1 MKVGDMNNQ
10 GVNLQSNPSAN
21 SKRVPCYL
29 PQEVYE
35 KGEFFVGEEVIRFEK
50 RQEPV
55 KFILMHAQAVEEK
68 VLMKKLGNT
77 KKEMGK
83 IKGKY
88 QILQILSFSFTQEEA
103 KIFLHETSQAFR

>member
-1 MKVGDMNNQ
+1 MQ
-10 GVNLQSNPSAN
+10 
-21 SKRVPCYL
+21 
-29 PQEVYE
+29 
-35 KGEFFVGEEVIRFEK
+35 
-50 RQEPV
+50 
-55 KFILMHAQAVEEK
+55 AQAVEEK
-68 VLMKKLGNT
+68 ALMKKLGNT